1 MPLFPARDG
10 QSLHVRILGRGQP
23 VLMLHGLGMQGRDWL
38 PFVLP
43 YLRCYQFYMP
53 DLRGAGNSAAA
64 RFNQA
69 DVFHN
74 HMQDME
80 DLVSHFGLQDFHLV
94 GYSLGATTSLH
105 WHAHGDFSPGGRYHH
120 KDQTPCIANQP
131 DWAHGLFGDRQEH
144 FFSQLRELL
153 VLLDAAPDHGQIAN
167 LAAGMREAVLR
178 QLTHILAQV
187 AGRPELHSAFRATSR
202 WSGLWARL
210 LPVAELAD
218 IRAYLQAYLSGSHD
232 YRPSAAD
239 FPVPATVITGARSP
253 LYPAEGQAAFAKLM
267 GARHV
272 VLPRSGHVPLMS
284 QPLAFTRALGEFL
297 AGTE

>member
-10 QSLHVRILGRGQP
+10 QSLHVRRIGRGQP
-23 VLMLHGLGMQGRDWL
+23 VLMIHGLGMQGRDWL

-43 YLRCYQFYMP
+43 YLRRYQFYLP
-53 DLRGAGNSAAA
+53 DLRGAGKSAAV

-80 DLVSHFGLQDFHLV
+80 DLVAHFGLQDFPLV

-105 WHAHGDFSPGGRYHH
+105 WQANGDFAPVGRYLHI
-120 KDQTPCIANQP
+120 DQTPCIANQP
-131 DWAHGLFGDRQEH
+131 DWAYGLFGDRQEH
-144 FFSQLRELL
+144 FFSQLRDLL
-153 VLLDAAPDHGQIAN
+153 ALLDAAPDQGRVAH
-167 LAAGMREAVLR
+167 LAAGLRETVLQ
-178 QLTHILAQV
+178 QLTHILSQV
-187 AGRPELHSAFRATSR
+187 AGRPALHSAYQATSR

-210 LPVAELAD
+210 LPVVELAD

-232 YRPSAAD
+232 YRSSAAD
-239 FPVPATVITGARSP
+239 FPVPATVLTGALSP
-253 LYPAEGQAAFAKLM
+253 LYPAAGQAAFAELI

-284 QPLAFTRALGEFL
+284 QPLAFMRALGDFL
-297 AGTE
+297 SGTE

>member
-1 MPLFPARDG
+1 MPFFPARDG

-43 YLRCYQFYMP
+43 YLRRYQFYMP
-53 DLRGAGNSAAA
+53 DLRGAGKSATA
-64 RFNQA
+64 RFNQP

-80 DLVSHFGLQDFHLV
+80 DLVAHFGLQDFHLV

-105 WHAHGDFSPGGRYHH
+105 WQAHGNFSPVRSYLHI
-120 KDQTPCIANQP
+120 DQTPCIANQP
-131 DWAHGLFGDRQEH
+131 DWPHGLFGERQEH
-144 FFSQLRELL
+144 FFSQLRELQT
-153 VLLDAAPDHGQIAN
+153 LLDGAPDQGPIAH
-167 LAAGMREAVLR
+167 LAIGLREAVLR
-178 QLTHILAQV
+178 QLTHILSQV
-187 AGRPELHSAFRATSR
+187 AGRPGLHSAFRATAR

-218 IRAYLQAYLSGSHD
+218 IRAYLQAYLSGTHD
-232 YRPSAAD
+232 YRPTAAN

-253 LYPAEGQAAFAKLM
+253 LYPAAGQATFAELI

-284 QPLAFTRALGEFL
+284 QPLAFTRALGDFL
-297 AGTE
+297 TGSD